1 MVLGSCLDGPF
12 RFRRRTSLAAAAM
25 LVLVSGAGWMPVS
38 GARAATLAVTTSSL
52 PTARQV
58 STYSTTL
65 TAAGGTAPYHWS
77 LSGSLPAGLS
87 LSTAGVISGTATSL
101 GTTNATF
108 KVTDSARPTAASAT
122 RTLPL
127 TVLAAL
133 NQSVIYVLNGEDAA
147 VTEYAPGASG
157 DAPPIAQIY
166 GSNTQMGRANGFA
179 VTPARR
185 VYVAGWL
192 KNGSD
197 AVFQFAPDVNG
208 NVAPQTVITGPAAGL
223 SNPTDVAVDK
233 AGDMWVANHDNAT
246 ITEYAPTASGN
257 AAPKLTLGG
266 PATGLNAPFRLTF
279 DVAGNLWVSNRLQ
292 QNSTVTEYAVAALQQ
307 TSTQPVNLAPIG
319 TLAST
324 SVQTATGLAFDS
336 LGGLHVEDIT
346 NARLVGFA
354 PGAPNGNPAPAWNI
368 AGSNTEL
375 ADANGVAAD
384 PAGRLYV
391 ASGLLTE
398 FNYNATGNV
407 PPVVTIG
414 GLATQLDGALDAAA
428 VPPRP
433 LAYAGVTPLRLTL
446 GGRYSSTLPV
456 LGGIGPYSFTV
467 ASGSL
472 PAGMTLGGNGVLSGV
487 PTTLGTS
494 TATIRITDSARPA
507 ASITQTLQLIVAAPA
522 ALAISTSTL
531 PATEVGQSYSTT
543 LAASGGVPP
552 DTWEVTAGA
561 LPDGLSLSPSGKI
574 TGTPTQM
581 GTFTFT
587 VTVTDSSVPI
597 SQTASATRSVLV
609 KAQPGVYA
617 TNAGNDSVTEYPL
630 RSGGDIAPIADIVG
644 PDTGLSTP
652 EGVVVDAVGD
662 VFVANEGNNTV
673 TEYAPGASGD
683 ARPTATIGGVSTPCR
698 LALSGSGDLYVAS
711 LSDSISKYSVGSGAP
726 KLITTITGQT
736 QPRGLA
742 LDAGGHLWV
751 SESTINTINEY
762 SATASGNSA
771 PIASIAGPDTG
782 LASPQGLV
790 FDSAGNL
797 TAANAGGAGI
807 SGSVTV
813 YAAGHL
819 TGDAVPTTTL
829 TSGLTLPL
837 GVDRGTDQTI
847 FVSDVSANA
856 IVEYAPGATTWSTLI
871 SGPNTQ
877 LDSPV
882 GVAATPPLSIV
893 TKRLPAAHR
902 GRRYLVNLTAA
913 EGTTP
918 YRWKVV
924 HGRLPRGLR
933 LRKTGAIIGTPH
945 GRAHVYRFTVR
956 VRDRTRP
963 TQVVTQRLRL
973 RLKASRHPR
982 RHHGRH

>member
-1 MVLGSCLDGPF
+1 M
-12 RFRRRTSLAAAAM
+12 SLPAAAV
-25 LVLVSGAGWMPVS
+25 LVLLCSAGWIPIS

-58 STYSTTL
+58 STYSATL

-77 LSGSLPAGLS
+77 VSGSLPAGLS
-87 LSTAGVISGTATSL
+87 LSAAGIITGTATSL
-101 GTTNATF
+101 GTTNVTV
-108 KVTDSARPTAASAT
+108 KVTDSATPAAASAT

-127 TVLAAL
+127 TVLAPL
-133 NQSVIYVLNGEDAA
+133 NQSVIYALNGENAS

-157 DAPPIAQIY
+157 DVPPIALIY
-166 GSNTQMGRANGFA
+166 GSNTQMGRALGFA
-179 VTPARR
+179 VSPARR
-185 VYVAGWL
+185 IYVAGWL
-192 KNGSD
+192 KNATD
-197 AVFQFAPDVNG
+197 ALFQFAPDASG
-208 NVAPQTVITGPAAGL
+208 NVAPQTVITGPATQL
-223 SNPTDVAVDK
+223 SNPSDVAVDK
-233 AGDMWVANHDNAT
+233 AGNMWVANQDNAT

-266 PATGLNAPFRLTF
+266 SATGLHSPWRLIF
-279 DVAGNLWVSNRLQ
+279 DAAGNLWVTNRLQ
-292 QNSTVTEYAVAALQQ
+292 QNSTVTEYAAAALPQ
-307 TSTQPVNLAPIG
+307 TSTQPVNLAPTA
-319 TLAST
+319 TLASA
-324 SVQTATGLAFDS
+324 SVQTATGLAFDP
-336 LGGLHVEDIT
+336 LGGLHVADIA

-375 ADANGVAAD
+375 TDANGVAAD

-391 ASGLLTE
+391 ASGGVFE
-398 FNYNATGNV
+398 FNYNATGNAQ
-407 PPVVTIG
+407 PLVTIG
-414 GLATQLDGALDAAA
+414 GPATFIDGAIDVAA
-428 VPPRP
+428 VAPRP
-433 LAYAGVTPLRLTL
+433 LAYAGATPLRLTL
-446 GGRYSSTLPV
+446 GGRYSSTLPA
-456 LGGIGPYSFTV
+456 LGGIGPYSFAV
-467 ASGSL
+467 SSGSL
-472 PAGMTLGGNGVLSGV
+472 PAGMALGGNGVLSGV

-494 TATIRITDSARPA
+494 TVTIRITDSARPA
-507 ASITQTLQLIVAAPA
+507 ASITQTLQIIVAAPA
-522 ALAISTSTL
+522 ALAISTSAL
-531 PATEVGQSYSTT
+531 PATQVGQSYSTT

-561 LPDGLSLSPSGKI
+561 LPDGLSLSPSGRI

-587 VTVTDSSVPI
+587 VTVTDSAAPI

-630 RSGGDIAPIADIVG
+630 HSGGDVAPVADIVG
-644 PDTGLSTP
+644 PHTGLSTP
-652 EGVVVDAVGD
+652 EGVAIDAVGD
-662 VFVANEGNNTV
+662 VFVANEGNDTV

-683 ARPTATIGGVSTPCR
+683 VGPTATIRGVSTPCR

-771 PIASIAGPDTG
+771 PIATIGGPDTG

-797 TAANAGGAGI
+797 TAANAGGIGI

-813 YAAGHL
+813 YPAGHL
-819 TGDAVPTTTL
+819 TGDSIPTTTL

-847 FVSDVSANA
+847 FVTDVSANA
-856 IVEYAPGATTWSTLI
+856 IVEYAPGATTWTTLI
-871 SGPNTQ
+871 SGPNNTQ
-877 LDSPV
+877 LNSPV

-893 TKRLPAAHR
+893 TQTLPAAHR
-902 GRRYLVNLTAA
+902 GRRYLVNLVAA

-918 YRWKVV
+918 YRWNVV

-933 LRKTGAIIGTPH
+933 LRRTGALIGTP
-945 GRAHVYRFTVR
+945 RDRTHVYRFTVR

-963 TQVVTQRLRL
+963 HQVVSQRLSL
-973 RLKASRHPR
+973 RLKPGRRPR
-982 RHHGRH
+982 RHRGRPGRHHGTHHLHHH